1 MLAKML
7 TAAKWRH
14 NRRKL
19 YETVKGRQ
27 FQASENGGFAAALMF
42 N

>member
-1 MLAKML
+1 MLAEML
-7 TAAKWRH
+7 TAAKWRQ
-14 NRRKL
+14 NSRKL

-27 FQASENGGFAAALMF
+27 FQASQYGGFAAALMF